1 MEEIANAIGKLVFVL
16 WVGLVIFC
24 TYNVLAGLLY
34 FYFSMKKKFYDD
46 IKENEFNA
54 K

>member
-1 MEEIANAIGKLVFVL
+1 MDEIAIAIGKLVFVL

-34 FYFSMKKKFYDD
+34 FYLKMR
-46 IKENEFNA
+46 NR
-54 K
+54 